1 MPTASV
7 NSSAEGATP
16 PPHLPPVEQQ
26 SVLNAAAETPESQLE
41 EDGTSQQSSG
51 KGEQSLPLESRG
63 EVQFSNTQQESTKG
77 TVQQSNGDAA
87 PHSVNDL
94 QEPGPSL
101 KIPMKTI
108 KLVRLDNLQFVD
120 NIDIVVGI
128 FSFYEWFVSNVCFL
142 FFL

>member
-7 NSSAEGATP
+7 NSSAEGATH

-77 TVQQSNGDAA
+77 TVQQPNGDAA
-87 PHSVNDL
+87 PLSVNGL
-94 QEPGPSL
+94 QEQAPHRGDSGQNQDL
-101 KIPMKTI
+101 HA
-108 KLVRLDNLQFVD
+108 NHQVD
-120 NIDIVVGI
+120 ETG
-128 FSFYEWFVSNVCFL
+128 
-142 FFL
+142 

>member
-7 NSSAEGATP
+7 NSSAEGATH

-26 SVLNAAAETPESQLE
+26 SVLNAAAETPESQL

-77 TVQQSNGDAA
+77 IVQQPNGDAA
-87 PHSVNDL
+87 PLSVNDL
-94 QEPGPSL
+94 QEQAPHRGDSGQNQDL
-101 KIPMKTI
+101 HA
-108 KLVRLDNLQFVD
+108 NHQVD
-120 NIDIVVGI
+120 ETG
-128 FSFYEWFVSNVCFL
+128 
-142 FFL
+142 